1 VTTNSVPRRD
11 VTVQVSGRTDVG
23 RTREHNEDAF
33 LVADLS
39 TGLAALDPELREH
52 VLSARG
58 TLFMVADGLGGAVSG
73 EIASSMAVEVVLEEM
88 RRRWSGAGTEEGT
101 RFAAALKGSAEAAN
115 AALHHFAV
123 QHPEH
128 RGMGT
133 TATIA
138 GLLGDTLY
146 LVQVGDSRAYIIR
159 DGVAQQITKDQS
171 LMQRLIEAG
180 ELTPEEAEQSERRN
194 IILQALG
201 PEANVKIDLTH
212 QLVRRG
218 DILVLCTDG
227 LSGLVRKEE
236 IASMVADEGD
246 LDLACQR
253 LIERA
258 NENGGPDNI
267 TVVLARFEGDGLQS
281 ASVDDTVGHRV
292 FALGASAPATPTGSI
307 PAALRR
313 RSSAAAAAMAAA
325 GADGGGVESRSLP
338 WLVRGNR
345 PYILA
350 AVLAAVIAALF
361 LVPRLRVMVL
371 PDAPVPA
378 DSAAPPAGS
387 GR

>member
-1 VTTNSVPRRD
+1 MTTNSVPQRE
-11 VTVQVSGRTDVG
+11 VTVQVSGITNVG
-23 RTREHNEDAF
+23 RTREHNEDSF

-39 TGLAALDPELREH
+39 TGHVSRDAELREH
-52 VLSARG
+52 VLGARG

-73 EIASSMAVEVVLEEM
+73 EIASSMAVQVVLEEM
-88 RRRWSGAGTEEGT
+88 RRRWSGAAGDGT
-101 RFAAALKGSAEAAN
+101 RFAAALKGATEAAN
-115 AALHHFAV
+115 AALHQFAL

-146 LVQVGDSRAYIIR
+146 LVQVGDSRAYIVR
-159 DGVAQQITKDQS
+159 DGVGQQITKDQS

-212 QLVRRG
+212 QIVRRG

-227 LSGLVRKEE
+227 LSGLVRKDE
-236 IASMVADEGD
+236 IAAVVADEPD
-246 LDLACQR
+246 LEVACQR

-292 FALGASAPATPTGSI
+292 FALGAATPATPTSF
-307 PAALRR
+307 PAAVPRR
-313 RSSAAAAAMAAA
+313 TVAAAAADAAPRA
-325 GADGGGVESRSLP
+325 LP
-338 WLVRGNR
+338 WIVRGNR
-345 PYILA
+345 PYLVA
-350 AVLAAVIAALF
+350 AVLAAILAVFF
-361 LVPRLRVMVL
+361 LVTRLRVDVV
-371 PDAPVPA
+371 PDAPAPS
-378 DSAAPPAGS
+378 DSVAAPGAAGPAARG